1 MLSCSTA
8 WSWCVVGCS
17 QAVATQWELN
27 LGEVIRFSLS
37 LCTWYCPSY
46 FSNVPSH
53 TVAHFQQTQTHSD
66 PLLQELCPRT
76 HRSSEGRVH
85 AGLWL
90 DLNNFGLA
98 LWSFHF
104 CLLLLCLH
112 PTASPWREKNTAD
125 PPCFLHL
132 WWHQSWGSSWPGQE
146 VEQCASSRC
155 ASKTVSDQ
163 GQCRMEM
170 PKIKT
175 SRGPTFY
182 HFKPSI
188 VFVFVSLWTHQNS
201 SSVSFETE
209 LQTQLRFLL
218 LS

>member
-1 MLSCSTA
+1 M
-8 WSWCVVGCS
+8 
-17 QAVATQWELN
+17 
-27 LGEVIRFSLS
+27 SL
-37 LCTWYCPSY
+37 LIL
-46 FSNVPSH
+46 SH
-53 TVAHFQQTQTHSD
+53 T
-66 PLLQELCPRT
+66 LNKPRRT
-76 HRSSEGRVH
+76 VILSFRSSVLVLIDWSEGRVH

-90 DLNNFGLA
+90 DLNNFGLV

-104 CLLLLCLH
+104 CLLLLFLH
-112 PTASPWREKNTAD
+112 PATASPWREKYSAD

-170 PKIKT
+170 AKIKT

-182 HFKPSI
+182 HFKSNHFKPSI
-188 VFVFVSLWTHQNS
+188 VLVFVCL
-201 SSVSFETE
+201 FEHT
-209 LQTQLRFLL
+209 RNLL
-218 LS
+218 LKRLSPLKLSYRRN

>member
-1 MLSCSTA
+1 M
-8 WSWCVVGCS
+8 
-17 QAVATQWELN
+17 
-27 LGEVIRFSLS
+27 SL
-37 LCTWYCPSY
+37 LIL
-46 FSNVPSH
+46 SH
-53 TVAHFQQTQTHSD
+53 TFNK
-66 PLLQELCPRT
+66 PRRT
-76 HRSSEGRVH
+76 VILFFRSSVLVLIDQ
-85 AGLWL
+85 AK
-90 DLNNFGLA
+90 DAYTPDFGWTWIISA
-98 LWSFHF
+98 WPCGAFTSVSCF
-104 CLLLLCLH
+104 CVFILQ
-112 PTASPWREKNTAD
+112 PSPWREKNTAD

>member
-46 FSNVPSH
+46 LSNVPSH

-104 CLLLLCLH
+104 CVFILQ
-112 PTASPWREKNTAD
+112 PA
-125 PPCFLHL
+125 
-132 WWHQSWGSSWPGQE
+132 PGG
-146 VEQCASSRC
+146 R
-155 ASKTVSDQ
+155 K
-163 GQCRMEM
+163 
-170 PKIKT
+170 
-175 SRGPTFY
+175 
-182 HFKPSI
+182 
-188 VFVFVSLWTHQNS
+188 
-201 SSVSFETE
+201 
-209 LQTQLRFLL
+209 TQLTRHVSCTCGDTRVEAVLGQGKRWN
-218 LS
+218 SAPHQGAHPRRWVTKDSVEWRCRK